1 MRYTNMNNM
10 LIARCAACMIAF
22 CGITFTASSQYYYKD
37 IVVTAQINDNYRLL
51 KENKVTRVTLNPAA
65 LDPTQNTVE
74 LQQTVYPSQQLVVT
88 YTKVP
93 NATESWLKS
102 YYNKNGLLTKTV
114 DSSAEFV
121 TSSLYQ
127 YDAGNRIIVISS
139 NAVPVNDP
147 AETEVHQWTYSS
159 NGQPVQLLK
168 IKNGNDTTLVTIT
181 ADEQGNPA
189 EEKAERKKGNLG
201 TTYYYFDAQ
210 HRLTD
215 VARYNK
221 RASRILPDYM
231 FEYTGASQ
239 LSQMIVVP
247 EGSADYQT
255 WRYTYGA
262 NGLKEKDVCYSK
274 QKQMVASIEYV
285 YSFAR

>member
-1 MRYTNMNNM
+1 MWITRQ
-10 LIARCAACMIAF
+10 IRVSAF
-22 CGITFTASSQYYYKD
+22 ALAMCSTVFTAKGQYYYKD
-37 IVVTAQINDNYRLL
+37 IVVTGQINANYRVLRD
-51 KENKVTRVTLNPAA
+51 NKVTHVTLNPSA
-65 LDPTQNTVE
+65 LDPSQNTVT
-74 LQQTVYPSQQLVVT
+74 LQQTVYPSQKLVVT

-102 YYNKNGLLTKTV
+102 YYNANGLLIKTV
-114 DSSAEFV
+114 DSSADFV
-121 TSSLYQ
+121 TSSFYE
-127 YDAGNRIIVISS
+127 YDAASRLILINS
-139 NAVPVNDP
+139 NSVPVNDP
-147 AETEVHQWTYSS
+147 AETEVHQWNYNS
-159 NGQPVQLLK
+159 NGQPVQMIK
-168 IKNGNDTTLVTIT
+168 IKNGNDTTFVSIT

-201 TTYYYFDAQ
+201 TTYYYYDSQ

-221 RASRILPDYM
+221 RANRILPDYM
-231 FEYTGASQ
+231 FEYTDASQ

-255 WRYTYGA
+255 WKYSY
-262 NGLKEKDVCYSK
+262 NQKGLKEKDVCYSK

-285 YSFAR
+285 YSFGR